1 MDTGLF
7 DPVDAEKNP
16 ENYDNFASGKYGFE
30 TINSDEHVKLSREGA
45 AQSLV
50 LLSNPPLAN
59 SKGNVLPAPLGSI

>member
-7 DPVDAEKNP
+7 DPVSEETNP

-30 TINSDEHVKLSREGA
+30 SINSEAHVQLSREGA

-59 SKGNVLPAPLGSI
+59 S